1 MTFIYLQQWLSIG
14 EKIMTTI
21 NTNVGALFAKANGT
35 IATMKMERAM
45 LRLSSGLR
53 INGAADDAAGL
64 AVATTMKSQLL
75 GTNMSIRNSADA
87 VGLIQ
92 TAESG
97 MNTVSNI
104 VLRMR
109 ELAVQMNNGIYTA
122 SDRANA
128 SSEFNALR
136 DEITKIATYTS
147 FNSTSLLSGGIDT
160 TMRAGDTNT
169 QTIAVTV
176 DSVLPTALSISSIT
190 LATLTNAASSVTALD
205 GALSALAGFQAELG
219 ALQNRFEHTITNL
232 TNAAMYTEQA
242 LGRIIDA
249 DFAVETSELSK
260 QQILGQAATA
270 MLAQANQS
278 KQSVLALLQ

>member
-1 MTFIYLQQWLSIG
+1 MG

-35 IATMKMERAM
+35 IATMKMEKSM

-64 AVATTMKSQLL
+64 AVATTMRSQLM

-109 ELAVQMNNGIYTA
+109 ELSVQMNNGIYTA

-136 DEITKIATYTS
+136 NEITKIATYTS

-176 DSVLPTALSISSIT
+176 DSILPTALSISSIT
-190 LATLTNAASSVTALD
+190 LATLANAASSVTALD

-219 ALQNRFEHTITNL
+219 ALQNRFQHNIDNL
-232 TNAAMYTEQA
+232 TKGAMYTEQA
-242 LGRIIDA
+242 IGRIIDA

-270 MLAQANQS
+270 MLAQANTS

>member
-1 MTFIYLQQWLSIG
+1 M
-14 EKIMTTI
+14 KI
-21 NTNVGALFAKANGT
+21 NTNVGALFAKANGS
-35 IATMKMERAM
+35 IATMKMEKSM

-53 INGAADDAAGL
+53 INGAADDAAGN
-64 AVATTMKSQLL
+64 AVAVKMKSQIL

-87 VGLIQ
+87 TGMVQ

-109 ELAVQMNNGIYTA
+109 EISVQMNNGIYSA
-122 SDRANA
+122 ADRANA

-136 DEITKIATYTS
+136 NEITKIATYTA
-147 FNSTSLLSGGIDT
+147 FNGVSLLSGGVDT
-160 TMRAGDTNT
+160 TIRAGDTNT
-169 QTIAVTV
+169 QTIAVTI
-176 DSVLPTALSISSIT
+176 DSILPTALSISSIT
-190 LATLTNAASSVTALD
+190 LATLTNAASSVTQLD

-278 KQSVLALLQ
+278 KQSVLQLIQ

>member
-1 MTFIYLQQWLSIG
+1 
-14 EKIMTTI
+14 MTTI
-21 NTNVGALFAKANGT
+21 NTNVGALFAKANGS
-35 IATMKMERAM
+35 IATMKMERSM

-64 AVATTMKSQLL
+64 AVATTMRSQLL
-75 GTNMSIRNSADA
+75 GTNMAIRNSADA
-87 VGLIQ
+87 IGLVQ

-97 MNTVSNI
+97 MGTISNM

-109 ELAVQMNNGIYTA
+109 ELSVQMNNGIYTA
-122 SDRANA
+122 ADRANA

-136 DEITKIATYTS
+136 NEITKIATYTA
-147 FNSTSLLSGGIDT
+147 FNSQKLLAGAIDSSI
-160 TMRAGDTNT
+160 RAGDLNSELISV
-169 QTIAVTV
+169 TI
-176 DSVLPTALSISSIT
+176 DSVTPTSLGISEIT
-190 LATLTNAASSVTALD
+190 LATLTNASSSVSLLN

-232 TNAAMYTEQA
+232 TNNTMYTAQA

-270 MLAQANQS
+270 MLAQANTS
-278 KQSVLALLQ
+278 KQSVLQLLQ

>member
-1 MTFIYLQQWLSIG
+1 
-14 EKIMTTI
+14 MTTI
-21 NTNVGALFAKANGT
+21 NTNVGALFAKANGS
-35 IATMKMERAM
+35 IATMKMERSM

-64 AVATTMKSQLL
+64 AVATTMRSQLL
-75 GTNMSIRNSADA
+75 GTNMAIRNSADA
-87 VGLIQ
+87 IGLVQ

-97 MNTVSNI
+97 MGTISNM

-109 ELAVQMNNGIYTA
+109 ELSVQMNNGIYTTA
-122 SDRANA
+122 DRANA

-136 DEITKIATYTS
+136 DEITKIATYTA
-147 FNSTSLLSGGIDT
+147 FNATNLLSGSIDT

-169 QTIAVTV
+169 QTISVTV
-176 DSVLPTALSISSIT
+176 DSVTPTSLGISEVT
-190 LATLTNAASSVTALD
+190 LATLTNASSSVSLLN

-219 ALQNRFEHTITNL
+219 ALQNRFSHNVDNL
-232 TNAAMYTEQA
+232 TKGAMYTEQA
-242 LGRIIDA
+242 IGRIIDA

-270 MLAQANQS
+270 MLAQANTS
-278 KQSVLALLQ
+278 KQSVLQLLQ

>member
-1 MTFIYLQQWLSIG
+1 
-14 EKIMTTI
+14 MTTI

-109 ELAVQMNNGIYTA
+109 ELAVQMNNGIYTT

-136 DEITKIATYTS
+136 NEITKIATYTS

-190 LATLTNAASSVTALD
+190 LATLTNDASSVTQLD

-219 ALQNRFEHTITNL
+219 ALQNRFQHNIDNL
-232 TNAAMYTEQA
+232 TKGAMYTEQA
-242 LGRIIDA
+242 IGRIIDA

-270 MLAQANQS
+270 MLAQANTS
-278 KQSVLALLQ
+278 KQSVLQLLQ

>member
-1 MTFIYLQQWLSIG
+1 MG

-35 IATMKMERAM
+35 IATMKMEKSM

-64 AVATTMKSQLL
+64 AVATTMRSQLM

-109 ELAVQMNNGIYTA
+109 ELSVQMNNGIYTA

-136 DEITKIATYTS
+136 NEITKIATYTS

-176 DSVLPTALSISSIT
+176 DSILPTALSISSIT
-190 LATLTNAASSVTALD
+190 LATLANAASSVTALD

-219 ALQNRFEHTITNL
+219 ALQNRFQHNIDNL
-232 TNAAMYTEQA
+232 TKGAMYTEQA
-242 LGRIIDA
+242 IGRIIDA

-270 MLAQANQS
+270 MLAQANTS
-278 KQSVLALLQ
+278 KQSVLQLLQ

>member
-1 MTFIYLQQWLSIG
+1 MG

-35 IATMKMERAM
+35 IATMKMEKSM

-64 AVATTMKSQLL
+64 AVATTMRSQLM

-109 ELAVQMNNGIYTA
+109 ELSVQMNNGIYTA

-136 DEITKIATYTS
+136 NEITKIATYTS

-176 DSVLPTALSISSIT
+176 DSILPTALSISSIT
-190 LATLTNAASSVTALD
+190 LATLANAASSVTALD

-219 ALQNRFEHTITNL
+219 ALQNRFQHNIDNL
-232 TNAAMYTEQA
+232 TKGAMYTEQA
-242 LGRIIDA
+242 IGRIIDA